1 MFQFWKTEGFEMP
14 GGHGAVSFE
23 KLKRYDGRCGFRFG
37 KLKGMKGSVCS
48 VLKN

>member
-23 KLKRYDGRCGFRFG
+23 KLK
-37 KLKGMKGSVCS
+37 GMTGVVVSG
-48 VLKN
+48 LGN